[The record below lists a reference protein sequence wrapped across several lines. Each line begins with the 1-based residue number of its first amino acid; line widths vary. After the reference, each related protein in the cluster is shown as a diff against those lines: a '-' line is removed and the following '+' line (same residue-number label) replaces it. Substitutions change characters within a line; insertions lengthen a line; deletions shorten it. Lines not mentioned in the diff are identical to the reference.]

1 MAAVATCSIAAWKM
15 RGAGSR
21 ADFAVGDRVPFTDT
35 DKKRHICNW
44 LVVCIFVVLFG
55 TDLDAARR
63 ACDRAVDT
71 LLTSRDPVEL
81 QRSSILIRALDCSV
95 SRRLPREP

>member
-1 MAAVATCSIAAWKM
+1 LAAVATYSIAARER

-21 ADFAVGDRVPFTDT
+21 ADFAVGDRVPFTDN

-55 TDLDAARR
+55 TDLGAARR
-63 ACDRAVDT
+63 IA
-71 LLTSRDPVEL
+71 
-81 QRSSILIRALDCSV
+81 QSIRC
-95 SRRLPREP
+95 